1 MKRNANSQK
10 PARFTVR
17 FGAVQDC
24 CPVCLGKCRCAR
36 VRGIARHFEDG
47 ARVSGIFGEFVREG
61 RTVWYHVTY
70 SPEDERG
77 SAISAAETF
86 LSYFNDDL
94 NYVAS

>member
-10 PARFTVR
+10 PARFIVR

-24 CPVCLGKCRCAR
+24 CPVCLGTCRCAR

-61 RTVWYHVTY
+61 RTVWYHV
-70 SPEDERG
+70 SFEDA
-77 SAISAAETF
+77 SADTAESF

-94 NYVAS
+94 DYVAS